1 MEAVHLISLGCP
13 KNTADSEL
21 MLGALVR
28 AGFEITADPERAQVL
43 LVNTCA
49 FIEAAKKESID
60 AILAAA
66 EVKKNGDGKRLVV
79 AGCLSQRYGVELRDQ
94 FPEVDVFVGTG
105 DFLRLPE
112 LLRRSERPELRPI
125 PYSGAAHLLPRAEAP
140 RIRTGDPFSAYLK
153 VSEGCDHRC
162 AFCIIPKIR
171 GRHESRALGDIAQEA
186 RMLADSGVR
195 ELNLIAQDLTA
206 YGRDLNPRTSLAEL
220 LEGLAGVDGIRWIR
234 LLYCYPNF
242 VTDELLAAIAGIEK
256 VVKYIDIPLQHADD
270 AVLHAMRR
278 ERSPDGLRRVL
289 DRIRAAIPDVTIRT
303 SFIVGFPG
311 ESEAAFANLLAFVR
325 EQRFDR
331 VGVFTYSRE
340 ENTAAFAYG
349 GQIPESVK
357 RRRRG
362 ELMEAAAEIS
372 LEKNQAMLGREVE
385 VFVEGAAPGRTKRLR
400 ARTASQAPEI
410 DGFVVLDGEAEPGE
424 FVTAHIERASTYDLF
439 GRITNIA
446 ERQEASSNA

>member
-28 AGFEITADPERAQVL
+28 AGFEITTDPERAEVL

-49 FIEAAKKESID
+49 FIDAAKKESID

-66 EVKKNGDGKRLVV
+66 EVKKNGDGKRLIV
-79 AGCLSQRYGVELRDQ
+79 AGCLSQRYGAELRDQ
-94 FPEVDVFVGTG
+94 FPEVDAFVGTG

-112 LLRRSERPELRPI
+112 LLRRTERPELRPI
-125 PYSGAAHLLPRAEAP
+125 PYAGAAHLLPGAAAP

-171 GRHESRALGDIAQEA
+171 GRHESRRLEDVVQEA

-195 ELNLIAQDLTA
+195 EINLIAQDLTA
-206 YGRDLNPRTSLAEL
+206 YGRDLSPRASLAAL
-220 LEGLAGVDGIRWIR
+220 LERLAGLDGIRWIR

-242 VTDELLAAIAGIEK
+242 VTDELLAAIAGLDK

-270 AVLHAMRR
+270 AILRMMKR
-278 ERSPDGLRRVL
+278 ERSADGLRRL
-289 DRIRAAIPDVTIRT
+289 LGRIRAAIPGVAIRT

-311 ESEAAFANLLAFVR
+311 ETDEAFANLLSFVR

-340 ENTAAFAYG
+340 ENTAAFEYSY
-349 GQIPESVK
+349 QLPVKLK
-357 RRRRG
+357 RRRRA

-372 LEKNQAMLGREVE
+372 LEKNQEMLGREVE
-385 VFVEGAAPGRTKRLR
+385 VFIEDASQGRTRRLR
-400 ARTASQAPEI
+400 ARTAVQAPEI
-410 DGFVVLDGEAEPGE
+410 DGFVMLDGEADPGE
-424 FVTAHIERASTYDLF
+424 FVTAHIERVSTYDLF
-439 GRITNIA
+439 GRVTNPA
-446 ERQEASSNA
+446 VRHEAASHA